1 MDTDPPTPPSI
12 WKGSISNVLI
22 KLYGIEKDW
31 DLNKLEPDISRA
43 FLRLGLQEGGK
54 DYWIGITFGESE
66 QEESNQTFEWF
77 MTLRSILFSY
87 AAIALVSVGFG
98 SFLMTT
104 SVNAKSIYNDNTPI
118 IGIDSFSY
126 KYKLL
131 DSEITPGI

>member
-1 MDTDPPTPPSI
+1 
-12 WKGSISNVLI
+12 
-22 KLYGIEKDW
+22 
-31 DLNKLEPDISRA
+31 
-43 FLRLGLQEGGK
+43 
-54 DYWIGITFGESE
+54 
-66 QEESNQTFEWF
+66 

-104 SVNAKSIYNDNTPI
+104 SVNAKSIYNDHTPI

-131 DSEITPGI
+131 DSGITTGI